1 MSAMSVKGCKLLAT
15 CSVFNER
22 GFCIASQCT
31 RIRLLQ
37 PLQCAQCNSTQQPH
51 KHQSPIALGALKLAT
66 GPEVVQIAP
75 ASGATG
81 PKACRTACCAMFTA
95 YMYVKRKGSRPKG
108 PESVPGAPVV
118 AAIGPTACRTACGAI
133 LMICSYYACNVQE
146 GLGQQALRAAV
157 PRLHLLSACM

>member
-1 MSAMSVKGCKLLAT
+1 MLVEC
-15 CSVFNER
+15 CVIYVC
-22 GFCIASQCT
+22 GFCIALQCNC
-31 RIRLLQ
+31 IRLLQ
-37 PLQCAQCNSTQQPH
+37 PLQCAQCNSTQQLY

-66 GPEVVQIAP
+66 GPEIAQVAP

-95 YMYVKRKGSRPKG
+95 YMYVKCKGSWPKG
-108 PESVPGAPVV
+108 PESVLGEPVV

-133 LMICSYYACNVQE
+133 LMNFSYYACNVQE

-157 PRLHLLSACM
+157 PCLHLLSACM